1 MKPIDHRRRLQRRLG
16 RVPTRQWPALQQ
28 QLKRLDSADE
38 AAVQALESRIDAA
51 CAVVEQRLASTPA
64 LSFDESLPMV
74 QKAAEFERLLQQHQV
89 VVVAGATGCGKSTQ
103 LPKLCLRAGRG
114 ARGLIGVTQPRR
126 IAARSLARRVA
137 QELNE
142 TLGQTVGFQV
152 RFQQQIGPDARIKF
166 MTDGIALA
174 ETQGDRDL
182 RAYDTLI
189 IDEVHERS
197 LNIDFL
203 LGYLQR
209 LLRRRPDLK
218 LVLASATLDTGRF
231 AAHFGGAPVLQVE
244 GRGFPVEIRHRP
256 LAGGEDGQDLDL
268 YEGIAAAIG
277 ELDREDPRA
286 DILVFLPGEREIRD
300 AHRQLERAGLKHSEL
315 LPLYGRLSAALQ
327 DRVFQP
333 GPGRRIVLATNVAE
347 TSLTVPR
354 VKFVIDSGLAR
365 VNRYSPRTRVQR
377 LQVEPISQAAAAQR
391 AGRCG
396 RTSAG
401 ICVRLYSDL
410 DAQRRP
416 EFTDPELLR
425 SSLAGVILAML
436 DLRLGDPASF
446 PFIDP
451 PSRRLVHEGWEVL
464 FELGAVDGQRRLTE
478 VGRQMARLPIDVRLA
493 RLLIAAQDRA
503 SLSEGLIIASALS
516 IQDPRE
522 RPADRQGEADQ
533 KQAVWKDERS
543 DFLAWI
549 NLWQDFE
556 AAASELTVSGLRG
569 WCADRLLSYPRM
581 REWRELHR
589 QLKLQLQGD
598 GWSLNAEPA
607 SFELLHQAILT
618 AFVSQVGERT
628 DKQDYRG
635 PRGRRFRP
643 FPASALA
650 RSGGR
655 WVMAAQ
661 LLETRQLYGLQMARI
676 DPRWIEPLAGHLLE
690 RQHYEAHWDADQ
702 AQAWCYEDLL
712 LYGLPIVRR
721 RRVRLAPLD
730 PAQARELFLRHGLVR
745 GEWRIRHPVLAQH
758 RQVFNEA
765 QAKEEKLRRRGLL
778 RDELEM
784 AQWFDARLPAELNDG
799 RSLLAWLRRADES
812 QRQALRLQ
820 VTDLLIP
827 EANDSEWER
836 FPDRW
841 QVDGLDLPLRYHF
854 DPKADDDG
862 VTLRLPLADL
872 QRLPASALSW
882 LVPGLREDKVVALIK
897 GLPKALRRNYV
908 PAPDFA
914 RAFLQAYPVPRGV
927 LEEALAEFLS
937 RTTGVP
943 ISAAELQA
951 VELPTHLRLRLELVD
966 GEELLAQGRDLDELR
981 GEFHEAAQA
990 AFQQRAAQAF
1000 DGARMDDFPAAAV
1013 PTSVRLADGA
1023 TAWPAL
1029 QADGDR
1035 VRMTAFADAD
1045 SAAQAHRGGVLALLR
1060 ARLDEV
1066 LRYWRRHLPLSRG
1079 AQLQAAV
1086 SGGVEAL
1093 STDIVDGAL
1102 ADQLP
1107 DLAPIRDRQAFQVL
1121 VEQLRRDLGPA
1132 CSERATLIDGLLC
1145 EYGELRRRMVPPVM
1159 GYAAANLDDLATQL
1173 QRLFC
1178 PGFAR
1183 RWSWARLQHFPRY
1196 LKAAGQRLDRL
1207 LRDAAKDQQLQLEI
1221 APFEQAL
1228 TRLTRDG
1235 QDTSEIEALRWAIE
1249 EYRVSIF
1256 AQSLGTDTP
1265 VSAKRL
1271 QRLQRKAERG
1281 PEAGIE

>member
-1 MKPIDHRRRLQRRLG
+1 
-16 RVPTRQWPALQQ
+16 A
-28 QLKRLDSADE
+28 
-38 AAVQALESRIDAA
+38 
-51 CAVVEQRLASTPA
+51 
-64 LSFDESLPMV
+64 
-74 QKAAEFERLLQQHQV
+74 
-89 VVVAGATGCGKSTQ
+89 
-103 LPKLCLRAGRG
+103 
-114 ARGLIGVTQPRR
+114 
-126 IAARSLARRVA
+126 
-137 QELNE
+137 
-142 TLGQTVGFQV
+142 
-152 RFQQQIGPDARIKF
+152 
-166 MTDGIALA
+166 
-174 ETQGDRDL
+174 
-182 RAYDTLI
+182 
-189 IDEVHERS
+189 
-197 LNIDFL
+197 
-203 LGYLQR
+203 
-209 LLRRRPDLK
+209 
-218 LVLASATLDTGRF
+218 RF
-231 AAHFGGAPVLQVE
+231 AAHFDDAPVVEVE
-244 GRGFPVEIRHRP
+244 GRTWPVEVRWRP
-256 LAGGEDGQDLDL
+256 PPERGESNTVEQ
-268 YEGIAAAIG
+268 IVAAVDEISA
-277 ELDREDPRA
+277 EDPRG
-286 DILVFLPGEREIRD
+286 DVLVFLPGEREIRD
-300 AHRQLERAGLKHSEL
+300 AHLALDRRKYRETEVLA
-315 LPLYGRLSAALQ
+315 LYARLSANEQ
-327 DRVFQP
+327 DRVFRP
-333 GPGRRIVLATNVAE
+333 GPKRRIVLATNVAE

-503 SLSEGLIIASALS
+503 SLSEALIIASALS

-841 QVDGLDLPLRYHF
+841 QV
-854 DPKADDDG
+854 
-862 VTLRLPLADL
+862 
-872 QRLPASALSW
+872 
-882 LVPGLREDKVVALIK
+882 
-897 GLPKALRRNYV
+897 
-908 PAPDFA
+908 
-914 RAFLQAYPVPRGV
+914 
-927 LEEALAEFLS
+927 
-937 RTTGVP
+937 
-943 ISAAELQA
+943 
-951 VELPTHLRLRLELVD
+951 
-966 GEELLAQGRDLDELR
+966 
-981 GEFHEAAQA
+981 
-990 AFQQRAAQAF
+990 
-1000 DGARMDDFPAAAV
+1000 
-1013 PTSVRLADGA
+1013 
-1023 TAWPAL
+1023 
-1029 QADGDR
+1029 
-1035 VRMTAFADAD
+1035 
-1045 SAAQAHRGGVLALLR
+1045 
-1060 ARLDEV
+1060 
-1066 LRYWRRHLPLSRG
+1066 
-1079 AQLQAAV
+1079 
-1086 SGGVEAL
+1086 
-1093 STDIVDGAL
+1093 
-1102 ADQLP
+1102 
-1107 DLAPIRDRQAFQVL
+1107 
-1121 VEQLRRDLGPA
+1121 
-1132 CSERATLIDGLLC
+1132 
-1145 EYGELRRRMVPPVM
+1145 
-1159 GYAAANLDDLATQL
+1159 
-1173 QRLFC
+1173 
-1178 PGFAR
+1178 
-1183 RWSWARLQHFPRY
+1183 
-1196 LKAAGQRLDRL
+1196 
-1207 LRDAAKDQQLQLEI
+1207 
-1221 APFEQAL
+1221 
-1228 TRLTRDG
+1228 
-1235 QDTSEIEALRWAIE
+1235 
-1249 EYRVSIF
+1249 
-1256 AQSLGTDTP
+1256 
-1265 VSAKRL
+1265 
-1271 QRLQRKAERG
+1271 
-1281 PEAGIE
+1281 